1 MGLSPFFYFLAFN
14 STKQWTAQLMK
25 INLVKNGNCH
35 KMGGQGKDTISV
47 YNIHSTVAGS
57 SIQVYSRWFEYW
69 TSMVTDT
76 LYWFQTRPFLF
87 LVCWSEKGR
96 SSENLRN
103 SRRQSLKMMGS
114 YTRQHFSGPGIS
126 GIRQLGKTNMT
137 ENVKSQYEKNPIL
150 YQRSS
155 FQRLENNKK
164 CARTLMMAQ
173 RGPADSIWRT
183 PSMWSSSRF
192 PSLMLMQFS
201 GPHIEPKR
209 RQTPWSRL
217 KESRYTD
224 N

>member
-1 MGLSPFFYFLAFN
+1 
-14 STKQWTAQLMK
+14 
-25 INLVKNGNCH
+25 
-35 KMGGQGKDTISV
+35 MGGQGKDTISV

-69 TSMVTDT
+69 TSMVTET

-126 GIRQLGKTNMT
+126 GIRTFTSRWAKPTWPRT
-137 ENVKSQYEKNPIL
+137 SKASTRRTQYCINGPRFNDSRII
-150 YQRSS
+150 
-155 FQRLENNKK
+155 KK

>member
-1 MGLSPFFYFLAFN
+1 
-14 STKQWTAQLMK
+14 
-25 INLVKNGNCH
+25 
-35 KMGGQGKDTISV
+35 MGGQGKDTISV

-126 GIRQLGKTNMT
+126 GIRTFTSRWAKPTWPRT
-137 ENVKSQYEKNPIL
+137 SKASTRRTQYCINGPRFNDSRIIKNAHVPWWWHN
-150 YQRSS
+150 
-155 FQRLENNKK
+155 E
-164 CARTLMMAQ
+164 AQ
-173 RGPADSIWRT
+173 RT
-183 PSMWSSSRF
+183 PSGGRRQCGRAVAFLRSCSCSSRA
-192 PSLMLMQFS
+192 PTLSPR
-201 GPHIEPKR
+201 GG
-209 RQTPWSRL
+209 RL
-217 KESRYTD
+217 PD
-224 N
+224 QD